1 MNPAIPRIRRGDGRA
16 HARGAPR
23 LTQNE
28 DRPETARIVVLG
40 ADAVAALVVDAV
52 TDALERAAPGAGPQL
67 LDRNSL
73 ARSLGV
79 STSTVD
85 RLVRTGLPCL
95 LVCEARRFEL
105 AAVLEWLRARS
116 GGPP

>member
-1 MNPAIPRIRRGDGRA
+1 MKPAIPRIRRGDGRA
-16 HARGAPR
+16 HASGASR
-23 LTQNE
+23 LARDGNGL
-28 DRPETARIVVLG
+28 ETARLVVLG
-40 ADAVAALVVDAV
+40 ADAVAALVADAV

-67 LDRNSL
+67 LDRKGL
-73 ARSLGV
+73 ARALGT

-85 RLVRTGLPCL
+85 RLVRTGIPCL

-116 GGPP
+116 EGTS